1 MSVPAGTPR
10 LAALAASLAAENS
23 PKQCLVAIDRWKR
36 PIFERH
42 LSGSGYRFT
51 VGPGLDAATLFL
63 KVTTT
68 NVDALAVVIR
78 AAELEA
84 HRTGAPKP

>member
-10 LAALAASLAAENS
+10 LAALAASLAAE
-23 PKQCLVAIDRWKR
+23 KR
-36 PIFERH
+36 PSFERH